1 MTTSI
6 PIPVT
11 KLYPHPQIL
20 PPLFPKC
27 LIFNPLIFWIL
38 NPHVQFFK
46 CWKHSCKISNFKH
59 TCAIFQM
66 LNTLVQY
73 LELWTH
79 LYNISSFE
87 HSCAKTYYDAM
98 AALGW
103 SSCTLWRRTEASGAP
118 ARTGESK
125 NHDGNFHPFV
135 YLSDAQNWWRL
146 NSGQNDS
153 RRSQSRSILTN
164 RWNLTS
170 TTFVHPDDA
179 ASVYSDPKLMVN
191 NYWIDSWLYFHFH
204 SYSPGMTEG
213 VNINCCWWW

>member
-1 MTTSI
+1 M
-6 PIPVT
+6 
-11 KLYPHPQIL
+11 LY
-20 PPLFPKC
+20 FK
-27 LIFNPLIFWIL
+27 FWTHL
-38 NPHVQFFK
+38 
-46 CWKHSCKISNFKH
+46 CYISNFEH
-59 TCAIFQM
+59 TCAIFRT

-73 LELWTH
+73 FQFWTH
-79 LYNISSFE
+79 LCKNV
-87 HSCAKTYYDAM
+87 
-98 AALGW
+98 
-103 SSCTLWRRTEASGAP
+103 LWCHGSPRVELLYIVEADRSKWGPSKDRRV
-118 ARTGESK
+118 K

-146 NSGQNDS
+146 NSGLNDS
-153 RRSQSRSILTN
+153 RRSQSRYILTN

-213 VNINCCWWW
+213 VNINCCWWWWW

>member
-1 MTTSI
+1 MQYF
-6 PIPVT
+6 
-11 KLYPHPQIL
+11 K
-20 PPLFPKC
+20 
-27 LIFNPLIFWIL
+27 FWT
-38 NPHVQFFK
+38 P
-46 CWKHSCKISNFKH
+46 SCNISNVEH
-59 TCAIFQM
+59 TCAIFRT

-73 LELWTH
+73 FQFWTQLCKNVLWCHGSPRVEL
-79 LYNISSFE
+79 LYIVEADRSKWGPS
-87 HSCAKTYYDAM
+87 KD
-98 AALGW
+98 
-103 SSCTLWRRTEASGAP
+103 RRVKKSW
-118 ARTGESK
+118 
-125 NHDGNFHPFV
+125 GNFHPLFICPIV
-135 YLSDAQNWWRL
+135 MANAQNWWRL

-213 VNINCCWWW
+213 VNINCCWWWWW